1 MHIRSCFGFLNVN
14 LYILSLYL
22 LEMNFQRPGFIRVFS
37 HPLITCISWG
47 YLLLLFCLPSSFV
60 ALAQWRTSSNFLWC
74 PEAQRLSLHSLCQ
87 KWYFQPHHR
96 QKVQGFHQR
105 LEDRWSAQGNFPR
118 ELVRPSRETPYQCS
132 SNLLFGTSLLDQADQ
147 KEKNK
152 KQTVVS
158 RLKFA
163 TVFVLL

>member
-1 MHIRSCFGFLNVN
+1 MFRFPQRKFIYTKLIFIGNEFSETRFHQSLLAPSNY
-14 LYILSLYL
+14 LYKL
-22 LEMNFQRPGFIRVFS
+22 
-37 HPLITCISWG
+37 G

-105 LEDRWSAQGNFPR
+105 LTDRWSAQGNFPR
-118 ELVRPSRETPYQCS
+118 ELVRPSTKTPSQCS

>member
-1 MHIRSCFGFLNVN
+1 MFRFPQRKFIYTKLIFIGNEFSETRFHQSLLAPSNY
-14 LYILSLYL
+14 LYKL
-22 LEMNFQRPGFIRVFS
+22 
-37 HPLITCISWG
+37 G